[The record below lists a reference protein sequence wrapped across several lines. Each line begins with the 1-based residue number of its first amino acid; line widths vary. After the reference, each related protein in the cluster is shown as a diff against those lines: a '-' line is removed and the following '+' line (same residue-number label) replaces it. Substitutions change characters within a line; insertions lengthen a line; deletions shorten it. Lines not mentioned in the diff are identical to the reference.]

1 MTYKEETY
9 VLDTLIEIQKTIRS
23 PEFKQLIKE
32 THENNIMLRNI
43 IKYINT
49 TIAHHNQENSND
61 FDRNVLANFI
71 NIYSSNDKKG
81 GFSSFFICL
90 GRCNRYSSIN
100 KKEGLIAINKN

>member
-9 VLDTLIEIQKTIRS
+9 VLDTLKEIQETIRS

-32 THENNIMLRNI
+32 THENNIMLKGI

-61 FDRNVLANFI
+61 FDRNVLANIVSGIF
-71 NIYSSNDKKG
+71 D
-81 GFSSFFICL
+81 F
-90 GRCNRYSSIN
+90 N
-100 KKEGLIAINKN
+100 KILKR